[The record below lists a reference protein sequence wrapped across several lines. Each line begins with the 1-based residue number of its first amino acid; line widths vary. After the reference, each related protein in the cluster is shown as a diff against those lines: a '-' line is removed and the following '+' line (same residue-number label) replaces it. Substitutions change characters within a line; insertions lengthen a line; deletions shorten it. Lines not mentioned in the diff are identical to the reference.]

1 MELPLPWR
9 LEKSTRWLVVAI
21 MVAAAWGSYVLFVA
35 AKTELSPM
43 EDRGVI
49 LVVIN
54 GPDGSTLEYTSKY
67 VNMLEKLGRR
77 YSEFDKFFAVV
88 GNPTV
93 AQGAVFMAAKP
104 WNERPKSTLGIAR
117 EMMPLMSTVPGVMA
131 FPITPPSLGQE
142 FRERPFNFV
151 VITGDSYENLAKVT
165 KTLQDEIAKNPG
177 IQGVDVD
184 LPVVGM
190 A

>member
-1 MELPLPWR
+1 
-9 LEKSTRWLVVAI
+9 
-21 MVAAAWGSYVLFVA
+21 
-35 AKTELSPM
+35 M

-104 WNERPKSTLGIAR
+104 WDERPKSTLEIAR

-131 FPITPPSLGQE
+131 FPITPPSLGQA

-165 KTLQDEIAKNPG
+165 KTFQDEIAKNPG

-184 LPVVGM
+184 LSLIHI
-190 A
+190 